1 MTVRVK
7 KPIDEMPARR
17 LWYLMK
23 GKGIKQS
30 DLVKSGCVMH
40 RSMISEILSCKRPLT
55 ESQAKK
61 IADVFFPDIN
71 LAWIFGKTNV
81 KYKPGVVHDDLFDI
95 SRYGPVTDRILNAIR
110 QIVDPDEMADAL
122 EALGRWNK
130 DELTDGLVSTHVCVK
145 SRRFTYDSN
154 CVFGIGLI
162 KCMMPNGELKTFGID
177 YNYDSVR
184 KLKELC
190 DAILETEGVYHEENE
205 EA

>member
-17 LWYLMK
+17 LWHLMQ

-30 DLVKSGCVMH
+30 DFVKSGCVTH

-81 KYKPGVVHDDLFDI
+81 KYKPGVVHDDLFDV
-95 SRYGPVTDRILNAIR
+95 SLYGPVTDRILNAAR
-110 QIVDPDEMADAL
+110 QIVDPDEMA
-122 EALGRWNK
+122 EALGTTRWNE
-130 DELTDGLVSTHVCVK
+130 DDLAEGLVSVNVCVK

-154 CVFGIGLI
+154 SVFGTGLL
-162 KCMMPNGELKTFGID
+162 KCMMPNGEMKTFGIN

-205 EA
+205 QA